1 VMKRARFLNI
11 SLFFVSIIY
20 FSYLFYIQCIKY
32 QYYEHRAKNQ
42 HEKKFILVG
51 ARGNIY
57 DRGGL
62 PLATSQQCF
71 SIFCTPKYVYDKKR
85 FIREVA
91 SISGR
96 SKEQIQQLV
105 EIGRFFWIERKV
117 DFKKRDLYL
126 AIDDPGIG
134 FTHDLNRKYNMPE
147 IFESLVGKCG
157 SDNRG
162 IEGLEL
168 QLNDL
173 LNGRSGFAIY
183 QKDPTG
189 DIFPYHNHSE
199 KDPQPGHDVYL
210 TIDLHLQAIL
220 YANLKKYM
228 IKEEAQFAAG
238 VIIDPRTGALLAMV
252 NIGKESDQRNHIICD
267 EFEPGSTFKLVTL
280 ACALLS
286 GCKEN
291 DIIDTEGGKYQVRG
305 HTIHDYRNYGSVTFK
320 QAIAHSSNV
329 AMVKVSK
336 KFDRQEFFLLMRDFG
351 FGQLCGIELPGEVE
365 GRLPN
370 LEKIN
375 DVEFATLTF
384 GQGLTVNLLQ
394 LAFAYQAIANRGVLN
409 KPIIVH
415 EVWDGKRVVYK
426 SKPLRIR
433 RVIDEET
440 ARRIT
445 DILCC
450 VVEEGSGTEAA
461 FNEVRIAGKTG
472 TAQKVVNGKYS
483 NSSIITT
490 FIGYFPAESPDYL
503 IAVLF
508 DEPKRG
514 LWASTIAAPVFKNVA
529 QSIYQINSHQYAIK

>member
-1 VMKRARFLNI
+1 MMKRARFLNF

-20 FSYLFYIQCIKY
+20 FSYLFYIQCVKY
-32 QYYEHRAKNQ
+32 QYYEQRAKNQ
-42 HEKKFILVG
+42 HEKKFTLLG

-57 DRGGL
+57 DRTGL

-71 SIFCTPKYVYDKKR
+71 SIFCTPKYIYNRKR
-85 FIREVA
+85 FIKEVA
-91 SISGR
+91 SICGR
-96 SKEQIQQLV
+96 SKDQLEQLV
-105 EIGRFFWIERKV
+105 EAGRFFWIEKKI

-126 AIDDPGIG
+126 SIDDPGIG

-147 IFESLVGKCG
+147 IFESLIGICG

-162 IEGLEL
+162 IEGLES
-168 QLNDL
+168 QLNDV

-189 DIFPYHNHSE
+189 DVFPYHNHSE
-199 KDPQPGHDVYL
+199 KDPLPGHDVYL
-210 TIDLHLQAIL
+210 TIDLNLQAIL

-228 IKEEAQFAAG
+228 IKEEARFAAG
-238 VIIDPRTGALLAMV
+238 LIIDPRTGEILALV
-252 NIGKESDQRNHIICD
+252 NAGKERDQRNHVICD
-267 EFEPGSTFKLVTL
+267 EFEPGSTFKLVTV
-280 ACALLS
+280 AYALLN
-286 GCKEN
+286 GCREN
-291 DIIDTEGGKYQVRG
+291 DVIDTEGGKCKVRG

-329 AMVKVSK
+329 AMVKISE
-336 KFDRQEFFLLMRDFG
+336 KFDRQEFFILMRDFG
-351 FGQLCGIELPGEVE
+351 FGQLSGIELPGEVE

-370 LEKIN
+370 PDKTN

-409 KPIIVH
+409 KPIIVR
-415 EVWDGKRVVYK
+415 EIRDGKRVIYK

-433 RVIDEET
+433 RIIDEET

-445 DILCC
+445 DILCS
-450 VVEEGSGTEAA
+450 VIEEGSGTGAA
-461 FNEVRIAGKTG
+461 FNDVRIAGKTG

-483 NSSIITT
+483 NSSIIAT

-508 DEPKRG
+508 DEPKKG
-514 LWASTIAAPVFKNVA
+514 LWAGAIAAPVFKNVA